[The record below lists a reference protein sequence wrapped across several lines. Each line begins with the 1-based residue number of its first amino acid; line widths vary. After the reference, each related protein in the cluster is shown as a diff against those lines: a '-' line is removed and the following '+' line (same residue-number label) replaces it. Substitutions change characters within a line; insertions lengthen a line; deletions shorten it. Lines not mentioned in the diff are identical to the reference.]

1 MIIYRIL
8 SLATWLF
15 YARGKRT
22 ILTQAEKLSQKTQQ
36 ICDSTETPSAST
48 LNALMTYES
57 ELIGALFLTLSCL
70 GCILMMPEWAVL
82 LVSGTNIQAGFI
94 QFGFLLDFV
103 ATMAITKDARAREEY
118 DYFNAP
124 DGCRSTLDRLFMSE
138 NRELNSL
145 KYLIWYQSERM
156 GHTLLITVSLAI
168 EYACSFWRGSTKELI
183 NLLTESAF
191 ICSITRSCSATQQW
205 PTNNSPS
212 PTEVIDRLSHGL
224 IRTLITPLLISN
236 ALGINFPLTVLMF
249 QVAPSLVYAYNQIT
263 ISTLDRGQLHFN
275 LANIIT
281 ATSFFVKSAKIEL
294 SINHKIESIINTS
307 FYGVGTAIR
316 TIYDGIV
323 SVLAATSRTISDTC
337 VHSISYTSAEL
348 NWAKNTK
355 FIKIDQKAIS
365 SQDRIES
372 AEKALRRS
380 IQFGLGR
387 LCK

>member
-82 LVSGTNIQAGFI
+82 LVSGTNIQASFI

-145 KYLIWYQSERM
+145 KYLIGINLNASATFYSNQF
-156 GHTLLITVSLAI
+156 LAI
-168 EYACSFWRGSTKELI
+168 EYA
-183 NLLTESAF
+183 
-191 ICSITRSCSATQQW
+191 SCF
-205 PTNNSPS
+205 
-212 PTEVIDRLSHGL
+212 G
-224 IRTLITPLLISN
+224 
-236 ALGINFPLTVLMF
+236 
-249 QVAPSLVYAYNQIT
+249 
-263 ISTLDRGQLHFN
+263 
-275 LANIIT
+275 
-281 ATSFFVKSAKIEL
+281 
-294 SINHKIESIINTS
+294 
-307 FYGVGTAIR
+307 
-316 TIYDGIV
+316 
-323 SVLAATSRTISDTC
+323 
-337 VHSISYTSAEL
+337 
-348 NWAKNTK
+348 
-355 FIKIDQKAIS
+355 
-365 SQDRIES
+365 
-372 AEKALRRS
+372 AEKRS
-380 IQFGLGR
+380 VS
-387 LCK
+387 